1 MFAVIGRSIKRT
13 NCLEVVHDP
22 VGNRKNILGLVLSK
36 QEIVMYENTV
46 FWRSNKTTLYITKQ

>member
-46 FWRSNKTTLYITKQ
+46 FGGVTKQHYT